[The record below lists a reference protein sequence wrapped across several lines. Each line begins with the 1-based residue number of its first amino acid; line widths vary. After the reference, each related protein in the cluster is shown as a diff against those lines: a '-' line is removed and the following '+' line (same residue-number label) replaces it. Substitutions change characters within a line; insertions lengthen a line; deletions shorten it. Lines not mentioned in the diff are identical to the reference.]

1 MGLVDYES
9 ASEYIRIWIVPS
21 LHIFTLNKTI
31 LTTTWII
38 IIIIIIGAYVIDNG
52 VCL

>member
-38 IIIIIIGAYVIDNG
+38 IIIIGAYVIDNG